1 MNCERTFLALLY
13 LCMLALK
20 SGMLHLYSV
29 GEIHGKISLVQSNST
44 KNIGG

>member
-1 MNCERTFLALLY
+1 VNELFGIIISVHVG
-13 LCMLALK
+13 LK